1 MMCSPFDL
9 KDYFFGELS
18 AEQRD
23 ETERHVDECGACREE
38 LAALS
43 ATRSAVLCMREEE
56 LPRRIAFVSDK
67 VFEPR
72 WSQKFLASGPQL
84 GFASAAM
91 LAVAIMFHAMHG
103 PAPVQSAPAVAQVES
118 KVDEAEIAR
127 RVQAAVE
134 KVVLENQSRETD
146 RLLEIVNS
154 RLSASERQHS
164 IDLKTIAHYLEV
176 TQKRSALSVREAMY
190 QPAGAIQ

>member
-1 MMCSPFDL
+1 MCSPFDL

-23 ETERHVDECGACREE
+23 ETERHVDGCGACREE

-72 WSQKFLASGPQL
+72 WWQKFLASGPQL

-91 LAVAIMFHAMHG
+91 LAVAIVFHAMHG
-103 PAPVQSAPAVAQVES
+103 PAPVPSAPAVAQVDS
-118 KVDEAEIAR
+118 KVDEGEIAR

-134 KVVLENQSRETD
+134 KVVLENQSREAT
-146 RLLEIVNS
+146 RLLDIVNS
-154 RLSASERQHS
+154 RLAESQRQHN

-176 TQKRSALSVREAMY
+176 TQKQSALGIREAMY